1 MNVSRHS
8 GAWAGD
14 FGVGDVSVGPCIGG
28 FLFFFLQGIINT
40 CARCCR
46 RYKGNPHNLLHLGLN
61 LDKSGVDQ
69 TLYTRQA
76 VFYGRTVSL
85 YSAIIVEVKR

>member
-1 MNVSRHS
+1 MFYPIEVKCEITTKRF
-8 GAWAGD
+8 WVRLLVE
-14 FGVGDVSVGPCIGG
+14 GVLI
-28 FLFFFLQGIINT
+28 FFLQGIINT

-46 RYKGNPHNLLHLGLN
+46 RYKRNPHNLLHLGLN